1 MIACIED
8 KTMPSKPWRVN
19 TFTYTTAH
27 RDIHISPEYFIYLF
41 IDFSV
46 SSMIFSALVFTYSIS
61 CHSALQSH
69 NARFRDHSPKHTIIP

>member
-27 RDIHISPEYFIYLF
+27 HDIHISPEYFIYLF
-41 IDFSV
+41 IF
-46 SSMIFSALVFTYSIS
+46 
-61 CHSALQSH
+61 Q
-69 NARFRDHSPKHTIIP
+69 